1 MTDTPEFSRLVGI
14 GDAEGRTLEYS
25 ANADERAALARRF
38 GIPAIEDL
46 TGTLTLAK
54 KGQNIAASGSF
65 AAIIVQDCAVSGE
78 PFETQLADD
87 MALTFVPPR
96 HFAAVEEPV
105 DVGSDELDEIE
116 YEGQQID
123 LGEAIAQSLALA
135 IDPYAEGPNAERV
148 RKEKGLAEP
157 EPSGPLAEAL
167 KGLKKV

>member
-1 MTDTPEFSRLVGI
+1 MTHTPEFSRLVGI
-14 GDAEGRTLEYS
+14 GDAEGRTLDYE
-25 ANADERAALARRF
+25 ATEAERAALAKRF
-38 GIPAIEDL
+38 DIPAIRAL

-54 KGQNIAASGSF
+54 KGQDVAASGSF
-65 AAIIVQDCAVSGE
+65 AATIVQDCAVSGE
-78 PFETQLADD
+78 PFETELAEE

-105 DVGSDELDEIE
+105 EVGSDELDEIE

-135 IDPYAEGPNAERV
+135 IDPYAEGPNADRV
-148 RKEKGLAEP
+148 REAKGLAEP

-167 KGLKKV
+167 KGLKED